1 MGYTYINE
9 SWMGMSYCSIN
20 VFYVGVKEV
29 INNINYGYTK
39 VN

>member
-9 SWMGMSYCSIN
+9 SWTGMSYCSIN
-20 VFYVGVKEV
+20 VFYVGAKKV